1 MITITLMHDT
11 DHQITGFRI
20 SGHSGYSEEGSD
32 IVCAAVSALAQTALL
47 GLMKYAPSQTAYEVE
62 DGFLSVRLSQVSPQ
76 GQVILETMV
85 LGFEQIV
92 QQYGQYVI
100 LHP

>member
-1 MITITLMHDT
+1 MITITLTQDT
-11 DHQITGFRI
+11 NHQIMGFRI
-20 SGHSGYSEEGSD
+20 SGHSDYSEEGSD

-47 GLMKYAPSQTAYEVE
+47 GLMKYAPSQTSYEMK
-62 DGFLSVRLSQVSPQ
+62 DGFLSVQLSHVSSQ
-76 GQVILETMV
+76 GQIILETMV

-100 LHP
+100 LDS

>member
-1 MITITLMHDT
+1 MITITLVHDKE
-11 DHQITGFRI
+11 HRITGFRAT
-20 SGHSGYSEEGSD
+20 GHSGYSEEGSD

-47 GLMKYAPSQTAYEVE
+47 GLMKYAPGQVE
-62 DGFLSVRLSQVSPQ
+62 YQVDDGLLSVDISGDSPQ

-100 LHP
+100 LHS